1 MRFSHDAEADAIYI
15 TLREMPYK
23 WGEDLD
29 HRRRIDFGEDDR
41 PIGIE
46 LLSVSKGIDLN
57 DLPERATIARL
68 LAEHGFHVLAPT
80 R

>member
-29 HRRRIDFGEDDR
+29 HRRRIDFGEDNK

-46 LLSVSKGIDLN
+46 LLSVSKGIDLS

-68 LAEHGFHVLAPT
+68 LAERGFHVLAPT
-80 R
+80 L

>member
-15 TLREMPYK
+15 TLRDMPYK

-29 HRRRIDFGEDDR
+29 HRRRIDFGKDNK

-46 LLSVSKGIDLN
+46 LLSVSKGINLN
-57 DLPERATIARL
+57 DLPERATLTRL
-68 LAEHGFHVLAPT
+68 LTERGFHSLTAT
-80 R
+80 A